1 MRIRTLELMQVR
13 IPFRFSFK
21 HALADRTC
29 ADTLL
34 LRVTTDCGM
43 EGWGEAVP
51 RAYLTGESVQSAWQD
66 ITSHWWPAVREL
78 DFPADVPA
86 AQVLDPLYREAD
98 AQRRTASFAGIDLA
112 VHDALARCA
121 GLPLSQMLGYAA
133 PVVRL
138 SAPLGGSSARSVRK
152 KAKLFRFLGF
162 QDFKLKIGLGIDAE
176 VARAA
181 RDGIGPTRDLR
192 ADANAAW
199 DTEDAIRNVAA
210 LAAFG
215 FSSFEQPARDMDG
228 LARVRREL
236 GVRVMADE
244 SLCTLADARELIER
258 KACDLWNIRLAKI
271 GGFCGLRAFL
281 ELARTHGIG
290 LHLGT
295 LVGETSLLA
304 AAGRIASGAADFAH
318 VEYGFPR
325 LFLRGDPF
333 RGGPAGYFGK
343 GAPQNKRAGIGVCA
357 NPGALARCIVERKLL
372 D

>member
-1 MRIRTLELMQVR
+1 MKFQSLQIYQIR

-29 ADTLL
+29 AESLL
-34 LRVTTDCGM
+34 VRLVTESGA

-66 ITSHWWPAVREL
+66 LTTRWWPALREL
-78 DFPADVPA
+78 DFPDGVPA
-86 AQVLDPLYREAD
+86 ADVLDPLYRTAD
-98 AQRRTASFAGIDLA
+98 AERHTASFAALDLA
-112 VHDALARCA
+112 VHDALARAA
-121 GLPLSQMLGYAA
+121 GLPLAQWLGYAA
-133 PVVRL
+133 HAIRL
-138 SAPLGGSSARSVRK
+138 SAPLGGSSAKSVRK
-152 KAKLFRFLGF
+152 KALLFRFLGF
-162 QDFKLKIGLGIDAE
+162 QDFKLKLGLGIDAE
-176 VARAA
+176 VTRAA
-181 RDGIGPTRDLR
+181 RASIGTERDLR

-199 DTEDAIRNVAA
+199 DGEEAVQKIAA
-210 LAAFG
+210 LAPFG
-215 FSSFEQPARDMDG
+215 FSSFEQPARDIAG

-244 SLCTLADARELIER
+244 SLCTLADAQELIER
-258 KACDLWNIRLAKI
+258 NAADLWNVRLAKI

-281 ELARTHGIG
+281 QLARTHGIG

-304 AAGRIASGAADFAH
+304 AAGRIASGAAEFAH

-333 RGGPAGYFGK
+333 RGGPAGYFGT
-343 GAPQNKRAGIGVCA
+343 GAPQNKRPGLGVKA
-357 NPGALARCIVERKLL
+357 ESGALARITVEHKKLA
-372 D
+372 